1 MSEREAVTVWAHC
14 SLKIVL
20 RVTRPTQQEVAGF
33 VLYAGAIPHDYTHPG
48 APGLEMLKHHAVSIS
63 AAARCLC
70 VPTPGVEPGRPKG
83 AAF

>member
-1 MSEREAVTVWAHC
+1 MGTLLAKDSAAGGAT
-14 SLKIVL
+14 
-20 RVTRPTQQEVAGF
+20 TQQEVAGF
-33 VLYAGAIPHDYTHPG
+33 VIYAVTIPHDYTHPG